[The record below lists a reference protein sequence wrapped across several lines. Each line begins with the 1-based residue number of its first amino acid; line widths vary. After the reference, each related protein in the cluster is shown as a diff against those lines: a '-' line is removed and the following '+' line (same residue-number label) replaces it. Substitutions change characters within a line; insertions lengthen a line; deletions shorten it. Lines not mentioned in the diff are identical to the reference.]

1 MELKEFV
8 AETLSQIIEGVRI
21 AQQSEEGA
29 NVNAA
34 MAGAD
39 FGGHI
44 VNVGTYGVATRVDF
58 DVAVSAETK
67 GGAGAKLSVFG
78 VGVEGGAGHTAG
90 SANRIS
96 FSVPVRLPDGDSE
109 RQNRIEEEERAESQ
123 RRTEMLR
130 RRRTVS
136 SGI

>member
-8 AETLSQIIEGVRI
+8 AETLSQIVEGVRL
-21 AQQSEEGA
+21 AQAREDGS
-29 NVNAA
+29 NINAA
-34 MAGAD
+34 MSGAEY
-39 FGGHI
+39 GGHL

-58 DVAVSAETK
+58 DVSVTAETK

-109 RQNRIEEEERAESQ
+109 REKLINEKQKQQFRSAEAS
-123 RRTEMLR
+123 R
-130 RRRTVS
+130 S
-136 SGI
+136 SGWAV